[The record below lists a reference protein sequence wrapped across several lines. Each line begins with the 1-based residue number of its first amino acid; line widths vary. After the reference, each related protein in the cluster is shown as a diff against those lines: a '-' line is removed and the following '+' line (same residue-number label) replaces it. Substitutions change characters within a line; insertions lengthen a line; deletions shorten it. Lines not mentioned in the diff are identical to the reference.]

1 MYTMVLM
8 AALTTGTDMP
18 DWGRRGGCCGCCGG
32 GYGGCYGG
40 WGRGWGGCYGG
51 YGCGGWGGGCGG
63 WGGCYGGCGGWGGGY
78 GGWAGGWGG
87 WGAGGL
93 GYVYAPVAAT
103 YAAPTALAYNTIPA
117 VSPGVTTRS
126 MYPNTSADN
135 RATIIVHVPE
145 NAQLIVDG
153 RPTSSTSATRRF
165 YSPPLEPGKSYH
177 YNFEARMER
186 DGKTVKAQRSVDV
199 TANDR
204 REVTITMPDLN
215 SPPDNQRSANPDE
228 KTGIRDRQGAGG

>member
-18 DWGRRGGCCGCCGG
+18 DFGRHGCHGCRGGCW
-32 GYGGCYGG
+32 GGCYGG
-40 WGRGWGGCYGG
+40 WGGCWGGCYGGWGGGWGGCYG
-51 YGCGGWGGGCGG
+51 CWGGCYGG
-63 WGGCYGGCGGWGGGY
+63 WGGCYGGCGGGWG

-87 WGAGGL
+87 GGL
-93 GYVYAPVAAT
+93 GYVYAPVAIP
-103 YAAPTALAYNTIPA
+103 YAAPTALAYGSIPA
-117 VSPGVTTRS
+117 ASPVGTTRS

-145 NAQLIVDG
+145 NAQLTVDG

-177 YNFEARMER
+177 YSFEARMER
-186 DGKTVKAQRSVDV
+186 DGKTVKAQHTVDV

-204 REVTITMPDLN
+204 REITITMPDLN
-215 SPPDNQRSANPDE
+215 APGDRQQTTKPDE
-228 KTGIRDRQGAGG
+228 KTSIGNRQRDGG